1 MIKLN
6 LQYFGGRGSSGGKGG
21 SAGRGSAD
29 RASIEKKIDK
39 AGFKKQGL
47 GSWEMNIDGVGIAQV
62 VDETGSIAAL
72 NAGFIRPNEKA
83 YSYLAWKY
91 NENGTVEQL
100 GLGTPVAIVPTL
112 NEAKLAAKE
121 MMKNSITR

>member
-1 MIKLN
+1 MKLD

-39 AGFKKQGL
+39 AGFKKQGPKD
-47 GSWEMNIDGVGIAQV
+47 WEMEIDGVGRAQV

-83 YSYLAWKY
+83 YSYLAWRY

-100 GLGTPVAIVPTL
+100 GLGQSVGIVPTL

-121 MMKNSITR
+121 MIKNHITR

>member
-1 MIKLN
+1 MKKLEMS
-6 LQYFGGRGSSGGKGG
+6 LEVLR
-21 SAGRGSAD
+21 AAD

-47 GSWEMNIDGVGIAQV
+47 GFWEMEIDGVGIAQV
-62 VDETGSIAAL
+62 FDETGSTAAL

-83 YSYLAWKY
+83 YSYLAWRY

-100 GLGTPVAIVPTL
+100 GLGNPVAIVPTL

-121 MMKNSITR
+121 MMKNHITR